1 VVSSRPFLLGTVAEH
16 TFISANVKSTC

>member
-1 VVSSRPFLLGTVAEH
+1 VSSRPFLLGTVVEH